1 MTSVQPPTTGP
12 GDSSVPPAP
21 RDGDVRQSRGD
32 PSDTARAGGDP
43 RQLRG
48 NLSTTARA
56 SEDPAEVRGDDVDQ
70 VIAAWSRERP
80 DLDAAPLA
88 VLSRV
93 SRLARRLDRARDLA
107 FATHELA
114 VWEFDVLVALRR
126 TGPPYRLTPG
136 QLLAETLVT
145 SGTMT
150 NRIDRLTERGLVVR
164 EPVADDRRGTWVALT
179 DEGRHRVDGAFS
191 DLLAEERE
199 LLAVL
204 PAEDQAELAANLR
217 RLLLQ
222 FESPTD

>member
-21 RDGDVRQSRGD
+21 RDGDERQSRGD
-32 PSDTARAGGDP
+32 PSDTARAGGDV
-43 RQLRG
+43 RQVRG

-56 SEDPAEVRGDDVDQ
+56 SGDPAEVRGDDVDQ

-136 QLLAETLVT
+136 QLLA
-145 SGTMT
+145 
-150 NRIDRLTERGLVVR
+150 
-164 EPVADDRRGTWVALT
+164 
-179 DEGRHRVDGAFS
+179 
-191 DLLAEERE
+191 
-199 LLAVL
+199 VL